1 MNALKLAKALIVEF
15 LSETIKNK
23 DSAKAKK
30 IRGIVTEIR
39 DACNQFLDTFE

>member
-1 MNALKLAKALIVEF
+1 MNGLKLAKVLIVEF

-30 IRGIVTEIR
+30 IKGIVTEIR
-39 DACNQFLDTFE
+39 AACNQFLDSFE